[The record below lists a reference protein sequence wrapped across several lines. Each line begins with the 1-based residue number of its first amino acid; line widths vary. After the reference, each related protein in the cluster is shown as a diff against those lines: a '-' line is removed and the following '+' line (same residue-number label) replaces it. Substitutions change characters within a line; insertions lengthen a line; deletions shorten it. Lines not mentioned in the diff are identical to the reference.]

1 MKRNA
6 SNKKT
11 KFQFSLGMLISAFI
25 TAYFSSALIKM
36 LTNYNKDVVFANLE
50 FLQDGLEGGSV
61 FSHLFLIVCIT
72 GILIILEYFYPKA
85 KITPHAML
93 VSTVL
98 MSVLL
103 LLNLK
108 ESNMFV
114 YIGVMAVMA
123 IVILYT
129 TKQECFH
136 FIKSDAKP
144 YILWICVGAFTLIFG
159 YFIAGIGV
167 LRQLTYSTPNF
178 DFGIFCNMYHN
189 MAETGLP
196 NVTCERDQLLS
207 HFAVHFSPVFYIFL
221 PIYAISPSAI
231 TLQILQTLTLY
242 SGIIPL
248 VLIAKKKGL
257 SNISTIVLSA
267 IYAAFPALGAGTFY
281 DLHENCFLVPLLLW
295 MFYFYESK
303 KYIPMA
309 IFGILTLTVKEDAF
323 IYILIFALYVLFS
336 EKNWKLTLIMAAV
349 AVIYF
354 ATVYSL
360 MQKYGTGILSDRY
373 NNLIYDKQDGI
384 FGAVK
389 TIILNPAYVI
399 SQLFITS
406 KENADKIWY
415 VLQLFL
421 PLGFMPFATKKI
433 PRYVLVAPIL
443 LNIIT
448 TYQYL
453 PNISFQY
460 SFGVMAFLFY
470 ATVLNASELQGFTKK
485 YLLTLSVVASVFL
498 FLVICIP
505 KYDTYDKRLETS
517 AETYEKYNYA
527 LTEVLPEDASVAAS
541 SFLITHIY
549 DRDEIYEVKYHKEN
563 GKYKTDVDF
572 VVLDMRYKDESNDAA
587 AFYLDNGY
595 EEYYLEKGCVWI
607 LKKST

>member
-1 MKRNA
+1 MKKTTN
-6 SNKKT
+6 SKT
-11 KFQFSLGMLISAFI
+11 KFQFSLGMFISAFI

-36 LTNYNKDVVFANLE
+36 LINYDKDVLYTSLDL
-50 FLQDGLEGGSV
+50 LQSDPDSGSI
-61 FSHLFLIVCIT
+61 FSHLFVIACIT
-72 GILIILEYFYPKA
+72 GLLIILEYFYPRA

-98 MSVLL
+98 LSALL
-103 LLNLK
+103 LYNV
-108 ESNMFV
+108 ETAHMYV
-114 YIGVMAVMA
+114 YLGVMAVIA

-129 TKQECFH
+129 TKQNCFS

-144 YILWICVGAFTLIFG
+144 YILWISVAILSAIFG
-159 YFIAGIGV
+159 FFIAGIGV

-189 MAETGLP
+189 MAESGLP
-196 NVTCERDQLLS
+196 NVTCERDKFLS
-207 HFAVHFSPVFYIFL
+207 HFAVHFSPIFYVFL
-221 PIYAISPSAI
+221 PIYAIFPSAV

-248 VLIAKKKGL
+248 VLIARKKGL
-257 SNISTIVLSA
+257 SNNATIALSA

-295 MFYFYESK
+295 MFFFYEKK
-303 KYIPMA
+303 KYVPMA
-309 IFGILTLTVKEDAF
+309 IFGVLTLMVKEDAF
-323 IYILIFALYVLFS
+323 IYVLIFAIYVLFS
-336 EKNWKLTLIMAAV
+336 EKNFKLTLIMSAV
-349 AVIYF
+349 AVVYF
-354 ATVYSL
+354 LTVYTL

-384 FGAVK
+384 FGAIK

-399 SQLFITS
+399 SQLFITT
-406 KENADKIWY
+406 KENPDKIWY
-415 VLQLFL
+415 IIQLFL
-421 PLGFMPFATKKI
+421 PLGFMPFATKKLS
-433 PRYVLVAPIL
+433 RYILIAPIL

-453 PNISFQY
+453 PNINFQY

-470 ATVLNASELQGFTKK
+470 ATVLNASELEGFSKK
-485 YLLTLSVVASVFL
+485 YLITLGVIASVFL
-498 FLVICIP
+498 FLVICVP
-505 KYDTYDKRLETS
+505 KYQTYSERYEKS
-517 AETYEKYNYA
+517 AATYERYDYA
-527 LTEVLPEDASVAAS
+527 LTEILPEDASVAAS

-563 GKYKTDVDF
+563 GKYKTDIDY

-587 AFYLDNGY
+587 AYYLANGY
-595 EEYYLEKGCVWI
+595 EEFYLDKGLIRI
-607 LKKST
+607 LKKSS